1 MEECEAEV
9 YRRKA
14 HFFAES
20 PAVSPDFHR
29 SASRRVTLLD
39 PELPSKDTAMLATR
53 QSRKTMP
60 ENGQLFEFETQGNVL
75 ILTPR
80 GSMMEY
86 RDAELRNAYN
96 EAYRRLMAPEID
108 HMMID
113 FSAMDYFGSTFVGML
128 IRLARKVRSD
138 GGEAAL
144 CHLSESMEGM
154 MKQLMLLENQ
164 KTDCYWIAFDTRD
177 AALAQLPAQK

>member
-1 MEECEAEV
+1 
-9 YRRKA
+9 
-14 HFFAES
+14 
-20 PAVSPDFHR
+20 
-29 SASRRVTLLD
+29 
-39 PELPSKDTAMLATR
+39 MLATR
-53 QSRKTMP
+53 QSQTTMP

-96 EAYRRLMAPEID
+96 EAYRYLMAPEVN
-108 HMMID
+108 HMMVD
-113 FSAMDYFGSTFVGML
+113 FSSMDYFGSTFVGML
-128 IRLARKVRSD
+128 IRLARKIRSD

-144 CHLSESMEGM
+144 CCLSESMKGM

-164 KTDCYWIAFDTRD
+164 KTDCYWVAFESRE
-177 AALAQLPAQK
+177 AALQQLKTQS